1 MGKHK
6 DQATSDSALD
16 LAYREGWNAA
26 VRKIKELAE
35 DSDWV
40 RVSDIEEMLG

>member
-1 MGKHK
+1 MGRHK
-6 DQATSDSALD
+6 DTVTGHSALD

-35 DSDWV
+35 DSDWI
-40 RVSDIEEMLG
+40 RASDIDEHLA

>member
-1 MGKHK
+1 MGRHK
-6 DQATSDSALD
+6 DTVTGDSALD
-16 LAYREGWNAA
+16 LAYREGWAAA

-40 RVSDIEEMLG
+40 RVSDIEEMLT